1 MKHLT
6 TFITSA
12 TLFVFPVLVSAQTLT
27 LTNSNLTGGLREI
40 LNFVNAVLIPFIIGI
55 AFLFFVWGIIQYF
68 VIGASSEDNRKN
80 GRNLMIYATLGF
92 VIIIVFWGLINLL
105 VGGLGLQGKSLDP
118 SLVPNTG
125 TTVPGGKL

>member
-12 TLFVFPVLVSAQTLT
+12 TVFAVPFLVSAQSLT
-27 LTNSNLTGGLREI
+27 LAGSNLTGGMREI
-40 LNFVNAVLIPFIIGI
+40 LNFVNVILIPFIIGI

-68 VIGASSEDNRKN
+68 VIGGANEDARKN

-105 VGGLGLQGKSLDP
+105 VGGLGLEGKQLN
-118 SLVPNTG
+118 PNVIPKSGVTI
-125 TTVPGGKL
+125 

>member
-12 TLFVFPVLVSAQTLT
+12 TVFAIPFLVSAQTLT
-27 LTNSNLTGGLREI
+27 LTGSNLTGGMREI
-40 LNFVNAVLIPFIIGI
+40 LNFVNVILIPFIIGI

-68 VIGASSEDNRKN
+68 VIGGANEDARKN

-92 VIIIVFWGLINLL
+92 VIIIVFWGLVNLL
-105 VGGLGLQGKSLDP
+105 VGGLGLEGKQLN
-118 SLVPNTG
+118 PNVIPKSGVTI
-125 TTVPGGKL
+125 

>member
-12 TLFVFPVLVSAQTLT
+12 TVFAFPFLVSAQTLT
-27 LTNSNLTGGLREI
+27 LTGSNLTAGMREI
-40 LNFVNAVLIPFIIGI
+40 LNFVNTILIPFIIGI

-68 VIGASSEDNRKN
+68 VIGGANEDARKN

-105 VGGLGLQGKSLDP
+105 VGGLGLQGKTLDP
-118 SLVPNTG
+118 SVIPKSGVTI
-125 TTVPGGKL
+125 